1 MFGERRSHDRIKIN
15 RVARIYA
22 DQIGVTCECTISDIS
37 EGGARL
43 FVSDVELP
51 ERFMLQV
58 FGDKSAREEC
68 KVVWRLGG
76 EMGVQFV
83 TKSLEQAR
91 SEAIN
96 KLRAVTQQKFK
107 KVG

>member
-1 MFGERRSHDRIKIN
+1 MFGDRRLHERTRIN

-22 DQIGVTCECTISDIS
+22 DQTGTTCECTITDIS

-51 ERFMLQV
+51 ERFLLQI

-83 TKSLEQAR
+83 TRSLEHAR
-91 SEAIN
+91 SETIN
-96 KLRAVTQQKFK
+96 KLRALTQQKFK
-107 KVG
+107 NVG

>member
-1 MFGERRSHDRIKIN
+1 MFGERRSHERIKIN

-22 DQIGVTCECTISDIS
+22 DSIGVTCECTISDIS

-43 FVSDVELP
+43 FVSDVQLP
-51 ERFMLQV
+51 DRFLLQI
-58 FGDKSAREEC
+58 FGDKAAREEC
-68 KVVWRLGG
+68 KVAWRLGG

-96 KLRAVTQQKFK
+96 KLRALTQQKLK
-107 KVG
+107 QAG

>member
-1 MFGERRSHDRIKIN
+1 MFGDRRSHQRFQIN

-22 DQIGVTCECTISDIS
+22 DQAGLTCECTISDIS

-43 FVSDVELP
+43 FVSDITLP
-51 ERFMLQV
+51 DRFLLQIV
-58 FGDKSAREEC
+58 SDKPTREEC

-76 EMGVQFV
+76 ELGVQFV
-83 TKSLEQAR
+83 TKSMEQSR

-96 KLRAVTQQKFK
+96 QLRALSQHKFK
-107 KVG
+107 KAI